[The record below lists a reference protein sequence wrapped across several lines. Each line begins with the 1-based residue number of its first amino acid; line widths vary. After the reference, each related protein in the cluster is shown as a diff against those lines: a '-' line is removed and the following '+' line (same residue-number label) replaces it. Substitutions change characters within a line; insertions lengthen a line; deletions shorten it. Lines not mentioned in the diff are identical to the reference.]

1 MYEIMPTRKAQ
12 KFYAK
17 AAPSLVSEL
26 NQCFDNLSQNPYQGS
41 NIKKLKGELLG
52 YWRYRIGDYRVVY
65 QVDEKSKNITILLIA
80 HRKDVYR

>member
-26 NQCFDNLSQNPYQGS
+26 NQCFDNLSQYPYQGS
-41 NIKKLKGELLG
+41 NIKKLK
-52 YWRYRIGDYRVVY
+52 
-65 QVDEKSKNITILLIA
+65 
-80 HRKDVYR
+80 